1 MRPTLLVPMVLLLIA
16 AIGLV
21 FAYVVNRRRQRL
33 LRRIAAAV
41 PSMPTRA
48 AVVPLQEQELRM
60 RRMQAGEA
68 GLLARMINL
77 PVDLPLANVISPIWV
92 FLVALIAGVAVAWFG
107 HLLAGWYIST
117 AEGVVSAFLM
127 ARWTFGWELGR
138 YRGKLVRQLPD
149 AVQLV
154 ISATRAGL
162 PVTEAFQAIASE
174 MPSPTRD
181 EFVRV
186 ANEVALG
193 VPAEDALLSM
203 HRRTG
208 VTEYAI
214 FAVTIGVQQRSGGRL
229 AETIQNL
236 ADMVRERLSIAAR
249 ARALA
254 GEAKGSAIIMAA
266 LPVVAGIMLSFI
278 QPGHLDPLFHDP
290 RGIRMFVFGVTTL
303 FLGIVTMRQ
312 MIRGAT
318 RD

>member
-1 MRPTLLVPMVLLLIA
+1 MLLVPLLLLVVA

-21 FAYVVNRRRQRL
+21 VAYVANRRRQRL
-33 LRRIAAAV
+33 LRRIALAV
-41 PSMPTRA
+41 PPRVITA
-48 AVVPLQEQELRM
+48 PLVPLPDKGLRM
-60 RRMQAGEA
+60 RRLPADQAGR
-68 GLLARMINL
+68 LAKVINL
-77 PVDLPLANVISPIWV
+77 PVDLPLAHVISPVWV
-92 FLVALIAGVAVAWFG
+92 FLVAGVAGAGVVWFG
-107 HLLAGWYIST
+107 HLLVGWYIS
-117 AEGVVSAFLM
+117 AGEGVVSAFLVL
-127 ARWTFGWELGR
+127 RWVFGWELGR
-138 YRGKLVRQLPD
+138 YRAKLIRQLPD

-236 ADMVRERLSIAAR
+236 ADMVRERLAIAAR

-290 RGIRMFVFGVTTL
+290 RGVRMLVFGVTTL
-303 FLGIVTMRQ
+303 FLGIMTMRQ

>member
-1 MRPTLLVPMVLLLIA
+1 MRPMVLLALLLLLIT
-16 AIGLV
+16 AIGLA
-21 FAYVVNRRRQRL
+21 FAYVMNRRRQRL
-33 LRRIAAAV
+33 LRRIEAAV
-41 PSMPTRA
+41 PPR
-48 AVVPLQEQELRM
+48 PLTAPLLPMHDQGLRM
-60 RRMQAGEA
+60 RRVQAGEA
-68 GLLARMINL
+68 GLLARIINL
-77 PVDLPLANVISPIWV
+77 PVDLPLANVISPVWV
-92 FLVALIAGVAVAWFG
+92 FLVAFVAGAGTVWVG
-107 HLLAGWYIST
+107 HLLTGWYISSM
-117 AEGVVSAFLM
+117 EGVATAFLVL
-127 ARWTFGWELGR
+127 RWTFGWELGR
-138 YRGKLVRQLPD
+138 YRARLIRQLPD

-162 PVTEAFQAIASE
+162 PVAEAFQAIASE

-186 ANEVALG
+186 SNEVALG
-193 VPAEDALLSM
+193 IPAEDALLSM

-236 ADMVRERLSIAAR
+236 ADMVRERQAIAAR

-254 GEAKGSAIIMAA
+254 GEAKGSAIIMAL
-266 LPVVAGIMLSFI
+266 LPVAAGIMLSLI
-278 QPGHLDPLFHDP
+278 QPGHLAPLFHDP

-312 MIRGAT
+312 LIRGAT